1 MGGVV
6 EEDEVGG
13 LCCVEE
19 ELTMYVPKVPYLQE
33 SRRGSWEGG
42 WIEDCFSFLFFS
54 FFLSSSFSFH
64 CVCDMEVTSL
74 IYINHKISSLHY

>member
-19 ELTMYVPKVPYLQE
+19 LHVIMYVPKVPYLQE
-33 SRRGSWEGG
+33 SRRGSWGGGDG
-42 WIEDCFSFLFFS
+42 WIEDWFS
-54 FFLSSSFSFH
+54 FFLLFLFTAY
-64 CVCDMEVTSL
+64 VTS
-74 IYINHKISSLHY
+74 K

>member
-19 ELTMYVPKVPYLQE
+19 ELTTCMYVPKVPYLQE
-33 SRRGSWEGG
+33 SRRGS
-42 WIEDCFSFLFFS
+42 
-54 FFLSSSFSFH
+54 
-64 CVCDMEVTSL
+64 
-74 IYINHKISSLHY
+74 

>member
-19 ELTMYVPKVPYLQE
+19 LTQVCTLRCLIFKSL
-33 SRRGSWEGG
+33 GEGAG
-42 WIEDCFSFLFFS
+42 VAMVGLRTVFLS
-54 FFLSSSFSFH
+54 FFLSFSFH

-74 IYINHKISSLHY
+74 IYINHKIS

>member
-19 ELTMYVPKVPYLQE
+19 ELNMYVPKVPYLQE
-33 SRRGSWEGG
+33 SRRGSWGGGDG
-42 WIEDCFSFLFFS
+42 WIEDCFSF
-54 FFLSSSFSFH
+54 FLSSFSFH
-64 CVCDMEVTSL
+64 CVRYVTS
-74 IYINHKISSLHY
+74 K

>member
-19 ELTMYVPKVPYLQE
+19 ELTTCMYVPKVPYLQK
-33 SRRGSWEGG
+33 SRRGSWGGDG
-42 WIEDCFSFLFFS
+42 WIEDCFYLFIY
-54 FFLSSSFSFH
+54 SFSFH

-74 IYINHKISSLHY
+74 IYINHKIS

>member
-19 ELTMYVPKVPYLQE
+19 LIMYLRRLIFE
-33 SRRGSWEGG
+33 SLGEGAG
-42 WIEDCFSFLFFS
+42 RVKMVGLRTVFLS
-54 FFLSSSFSFH
+54 FFLSFSFH

>member
-19 ELTMYVPKVPYLQE
+19 ELTKVCMYLRCLIFKSL
-33 SRRGSWEGG
+33 GEGAG
-42 WIEDCFSFLFFS
+42 VAMVGLRTVFLSFLS
-54 FFLSSSFSFH
+54 TAY
-64 CVCDMEVTSL
+64 VTS
-74 IYINHKISSLHY
+74 K

>member
-19 ELTMYVPKVPYLQE
+19 LIMYVPKVPYLQE
-33 SRRGSWEGG
+33 SRRGSWGVVMVG
-42 WIEDCFSFLFFS
+42 LRTTVFLS
-54 FFLSSSFSFH
+54 FFLS
-64 CVCDMEVTSL
+64 MEVTSL
-74 IYINHKISSLHY
+74 IYINHKIS

>member
-13 LCCVEE
+13 LCCVE

-33 SRRGSWEGG
+33 SRRGSWGGDG
-42 WIEDCFSFLFFS
+42 WIEDRFFFS
-54 FFLSSSFSFH
+54 FFSTAY
-64 CVCDMEVTSL
+64 VTW
-74 IYINHKISSLHY
+74 K

>member
-1 MGGVV
+1 M
-6 EEDEVGG
+6 
-13 LCCVEE
+13 LCRGTNYVC
-19 ELTMYVPKVPYLQE
+19 MYLGKVPYLQE

-42 WIEDCFSFLFFS
+42 DGWIEDCFFSFL
-54 FFLSSSFSFH
+54 FH

>member
-19 ELTMYVPKVPYLQE
+19 LTMYVPKVPYLRE
-33 SRRGSWEGG
+33 SRRGSWGGDG
-42 WIEDCFSFLFFS
+42 WIEAWF
-54 FFLSSSFSFH
+54 FFLFH

>member
-19 ELTMYVPKVPYLQE
+19 LIMYVPKVPYLQE
-33 SRRGSWEGG
+33 SRRGSWGVVMVG
-42 WIEDCFSFLFFS
+42 LRTVFLYFFS
-54 FFLSSSFSFH
+54 TAY
-64 CVCDMEVTSL
+64 VTW
-74 IYINHKISSLHY
+74 K

>member
-13 LCCVEE
+13 LCCVE

-33 SRRGSWEGG
+33 SRRGSWGGGDG
-42 WIEDCFSFLFFS
+42 WIEDCFSF
-54 FFLSSSFSFH
+54 FLSSFSFH
-64 CVCDMEVTSL
+64 CVRYVTW
-74 IYINHKISSLHY
+74 K

>member
-19 ELTMYVPKVPYLQE
+19 LSMYVPKVPYLQE
-33 SRRGSWEGG
+33 SRRGSWGGDG
-42 WIEDCFSFLFFS
+42 WIEDWFS

-64 CVCDMEVTSL
+64 CVRYVTS
-74 IYINHKISSLHY
+74 K